1 MEPRRPRRRRFFR
14 IDATG
19 CSLRRVPCEH
29 ALLTLLDALELQR
42 SLLCDGARETDAC
55 PRRAAF
61 EALERV
67 AVTEA
72 NRLTGDCAVPALGR

>member
-1 MEPRRPRRRRFFR
+1 
-14 IDATG
+14 
-19 CSLRRVPCEH
+19 
-29 ALLTLLDALELQR
+29 LLDALELQR